1 MNRRKDQGCMLPGFT
16 KLQPVLLHI
25 LAKHWKPNPYVK
37 QISSLMQISCLFNG
51 K

>member
-25 LAKHWKPNPYVK
+25 LVRASKVNECKA
-37 QISSLMQISCLFNG
+37 LET
-51 K
+51 